1 MYIIYIKNQQL
12 FDIFNNLSKIEKVIN
27 SLQIAFIVWNKIPNN
42 VNFKNDIFIY
52 FFSATCLIEI
62 KVILINLI
70 YRTKIKIRN

>member
-70 YRTKIKIRN
+70 YRTKIKIKN